1 MSKLPW
7 ILTISGTAVVV
18 SGIWFGVML
27 HRTGSLEKKY
37 TGEVAKLES
46 TLNALGPSVTCY
58 TLSESFW
65 NNNNKD
71 IAGRT
76 ITDDSLQAISVPS
89 SLVGTAYVT
98 NKEDIVGKYYKVN
111 IEPGTPITSD
121 LVMEDKMDNTLRDID
136 ISVSTWVV
144 GMRVGDYVDIRLTL
158 PYGED
163 YVVLTHKRIQ
173 SIGDKTVK
181 MYLTEDEWN
190 TYQSAMVDYYLYS
203 QKGARIYFS
212 KYVAPGLQTEATAF
226 YAISD
231 RVKEVIRTNPNIVN
245 LAQMEAQSALR
256 PVIDGYLEQA
266 KSPNTTV
273 EQEAAAISAGRNSYT
288 SDVSSDYRA
297 NKEQQSQQSDSYN
310 PDATNGASNNGGNN
324 DSIVSFDESE
334 QKPAESQAQSQPSAQ
349 TETQAQSQTQPSAQA
364 ETQAQRQSETQAQ
377 RQSQS
382 QTQRQTEAPVTTTAA
397 PEGGGPVG

>member
-98 NKEDIVGKYYKVN
+98 NKEDIIGKYYKVN

-163 YVVLTHKRIQ
+163 YIVLTHKRIQ

-256 PVIDGYLEQA
+256 PIIDGYLEQA

-310 PDATNGASNNGGNN
+310 PDSTNGASTNGGSANGTSN

-334 QKPAESQAQSQPSAQ
+334 QKPSTETQSQSQSQ
-349 TETQAQSQTQPSAQA
+349 TETQAQA
-364 ETQAQRQSETQAQ
+364 ETQAQTQSETQ
-377 RQSQS
+377 SQS
-382 QTQRQTEAPVTTTAA
+382 QRQRQTEAPVTTTAA

>member
-163 YVVLTHKRIQ
+163 YIVLTHKRIQ

-310 PDATNGASNNGGNN
+310 PDSTNGASNNGGSANGASN

-334 QKPAESQAQSQPSAQ
+334 QKPS
-349 TETQAQSQTQPSAQA
+349 TETQSQSSA
-364 ETQAQRQSETQAQ
+364 QSET
-377 RQSQS
+377 QSQS
-382 QTQRQTEAPVTTTAA
+382 QTQAETQTQAQTQPQRQTEAPVTTTAT

>member
-58 TLSESFW
+58 TLSENFW

-144 GMRVGDYVDIRLTL
+144 GMRVGDYVD
-158 PYGED
+158 
-163 YVVLTHKRIQ
+163 LTHKRIQ

-310 PDATNGASNNGGNN
+310 PDSTNGASTNGGSANGANN

-334 QKPAESQAQSQPSAQ
+334 QKPAESQSQAQPSAQ
-349 TETQAQSQTQPSAQA
+349 SETQA
-364 ETQAQRQSETQAQ
+364 ETQAQTQLET
-377 RQSQS
+377 QSQS
-382 QTQRQTEAPVTTTAA
+382 QRQNQSQSQRRTEAPVTTTAA

>member
-163 YVVLTHKRIQ
+163 YIVLTHKRIQ

-212 KYVAPGLQTEATAF
+212 KYVDPGLQTEATAF

-273 EQEAAAISAGRNSYT
+273 EQESAAISAGRNSYT

-297 NKEQQSQQSDSYN
+297 NKEQQGQQSDSYN
-310 PDATNGASNNGGNN
+310 PDATNGASNNGGSANGASN

-334 QKPAESQAQSQPSAQ
+334 QKPSTETQSQSQTQSETQTQ
-349 TETQAQSQTQPSAQA
+349 TETQ
-364 ETQAQRQSETQAQ
+364 TQAQTQAQ
-377 RQSQS
+377 TQSQRQAQP
-382 QTQRQTEAPVTTTAA
+382 QTQRQTEAPVTTTAT

>member
-1 MSKLPW
+1 MSKLPV
-7 ILTISGTAVVV
+7 ILSISGTAVLV
-18 SGIWFGVML
+18 SGIWFGVMM

-121 LVMEDKMDNTLRDID
+121 LVMAEIMDNTLRDID

-163 YVVLTHKRIQ
+163 YIVLTHKRIQ

-231 RVKEVIRTNPNIVN
+231 RIKEVIRTNPNIVA

-266 KSPNTTV
+266 KSPNTTI
-273 EQEAAAISAGRNSYT
+273 EQEAAAISAGRSLYT
-288 SDVSSDYRA
+288 SDVSSDYRS
-297 NKEQQSQQSDSYN
+297 NKEMQNQQVDAYN
-310 PDATNGASNNGGNN
+310 PETTNGASTGG
-324 DSIVSFDESE
+324 DDGAVVSFDESE
-334 QKPAESQAQSQPSAQ
+334 QNPSPAPAT
-349 TETQAQSQTQPSAQA
+349 TETQPTAQPAAQSQTTQPA
-364 ETQAQRQSETQAQ
+364 
-377 RQSQS
+377 QSQS
-382 QTQRQTEAPVTTTAA
+382 QTQSQTGTTTEAPVTTTAA

>member
-163 YVVLTHKRIQ
+163 YIVLTHKRIQ

-310 PDATNGASNNGGNN
+310 PDSTNGASTNGTSN

-334 QKPAESQAQSQPSAQ
+334 QKPAESQSQTQAQ
-349 TETQAQSQTQPSAQA
+349 TETETQAPTQAPAQA
-364 ETQAQRQSETQAQ
+364 ETQAQRQSQPS
-377 RQSQS
+377 SQS
-382 QTQRQTEAPVTTTAA
+382 QRQTEAPVTTTAA

>member
-1 MSKLPW
+1 MSKLPV
-7 ILTISGTAVVV
+7 ILSISGTAVLV
-18 SGIWFGVML
+18 SGIWFGVMM

-121 LVMEDKMDNTLRDID
+121 LVMAEIMDNTLRDID

-163 YVVLTHKRIQ
+163 YIVLTHKRIQ

-231 RVKEVIRTNPNIVN
+231 RIKEVIRTNPNIVA

-273 EQEAAAISAGRNSYT
+273 EQEAAAISAGRSLYT
-288 SDVSSDYRA
+288 SDVSSDYRS
-297 NKEQQSQQSDSYN
+297 NKEMQNQQVDAYN
-310 PDATNGASNNGGNN
+310 PDATNGASTTGEDGAV
-324 DSIVSFDESE
+324 VSFDESE
-334 QKPAESQAQSQPSAQ
+334 QTPSPASATTETQPSAQ
-349 TETQAQSQTQPSAQA
+349 PAAQSQTTQPAQSQTQ
-364 ETQAQRQSETQAQ
+364 T
-377 RQSQS
+377 QS
-382 QTQRQTEAPVTTTAA
+382 QTGTTTEAPVTTTAA

>member
-163 YVVLTHKRIQ
+163 YIVLTHKRIQ

-181 MYLTEDEWN
+181 MYLTEDEWT

-203 QKGARIYFS
+203 QKGTRIYFS

-310 PDATNGASNNGGNN
+310 PDSTNGASTNGASN

-334 QKPAESQAQSQPSAQ
+334 QKPVESQTQ
-349 TETQAQSQTQPSAQA
+349 TETQAQTQPSAQA
-364 ETQAQRQSETQAQ
+364 ETQAQSQRQN
-377 RQSQS
+377 QSQS
-382 QTQRQTEAPVTTTAA
+382 QTQPQRQTEAPVTTTAA

>member
-163 YVVLTHKRIQ
+163 YIVLTHKRIQ

-310 PDATNGASNNGGNN
+310 PDSTNGASTNGASN

-334 QKPAESQAQSQPSAQ
+334 QKPVESQTQ
-349 TETQAQSQTQPSAQA
+349 TETQAQTQPSAQA
-364 ETQAQRQSETQAQ
+364 ETQAQSQQQ
-377 RQSQS
+377 NQSQS
-382 QTQRQTEAPVTTTAA
+382 QTQPQRQTEAPVTTTAA

>member
-1 MSKLPW
+1 
-7 ILTISGTAVVV
+7 
-18 SGIWFGVML
+18 
-27 HRTGSLEKKY
+27 
-37 TGEVAKLES
+37 
-46 TLNALGPSVTCY
+46 
-58 TLSESFW
+58 
-65 NNNNKD
+65 
-71 IAGRT
+71 
-76 ITDDSLQAISVPS
+76 
-89 SLVGTAYVT
+89 
-98 NKEDIVGKYYKVN
+98 
-111 IEPGTPITSD
+111 
-121 LVMEDKMDNTLRDID
+121 
-136 ISVSTWVV
+136 
-144 GMRVGDYVDIRLTL
+144 
-158 PYGED
+158 
-163 YVVLTHKRIQ
+163 
-173 SIGDKTVK
+173 
-181 MYLTEDEWN
+181 
-190 TYQSAMVDYYLYS
+190 MVDYYLYS

-310 PDATNGASNNGGNN
+310 PDSTNGASTNGGNANGTSN

-334 QKPAESQAQSQPSAQ
+334 QKPAESQTQSQISAQTETQPSAQAQTQAQ
-349 TETQAQSQTQPSAQA
+349 TETQAQSQ
-364 ETQAQRQSETQAQ
+364 RQN
-377 RQSQS
+377 QSQS
-382 QTQRQTEAPVTTTAA
+382 QTQSQRQTEAPVTTTAA

>member
-163 YVVLTHKRIQ
+163 YIVLTHKRIQ

-310 PDATNGASNNGGNN
+310 PDSTNGASTNGASN

-334 QKPAESQAQSQPSAQ
+334 QKPVESQTQ
-349 TETQAQSQTQPSAQA
+349 TETQAQTQPSAQA
-364 ETQAQRQSETQAQ
+364 ETQAQSQRQN
-377 RQSQS
+377 QSQS
-382 QTQRQTEAPVTTTAA
+382 QTQPQRQTEAPVTTTAA

>member
-1 MSKLPW
+1 M
-7 ILTISGTAVVV
+7 
-18 SGIWFGVML
+18 
-27 HRTGSLEKKY
+27 
-37 TGEVAKLES
+37 
-46 TLNALGPSVTCY
+46 
-58 TLSESFW
+58 
-65 NNNNKD
+65 
-71 IAGRT
+71 
-76 ITDDSLQAISVPS
+76 
-89 SLVGTAYVT
+89 
-98 NKEDIVGKYYKVN
+98 IVGKYYKVN

-310 PDATNGASNNGGNN
+310 PDSTNGASNNGGSANGASN

-334 QKPAESQAQSQPSAQ
+334 QKPAESQSQTQSQTQTETQPSAQ
-349 TETQAQSQTQPSAQA
+349 AQTQAETQAQSQRQNQTQP
-364 ETQAQRQSETQAQ
+364 
-377 RQSQS
+377 
-382 QTQRQTEAPVTTTAA
+382 QRQTEAPVTTTAA

>member
-58 TLSESFW
+58 TLSENFW

-163 YVVLTHKRIQ
+163 YIVLTHKRIQ

-310 PDATNGASNNGGNN
+310 PDSTNGASTNGGSANGTSN

-334 QKPAESQAQSQPSAQ
+334 QKPAESQAQAQSQTQ
-349 TETQAQSQTQPSAQA
+349 TETQAQTQA
-364 ETQAQRQSETQAQ
+364 ETQAQSQRQN
-377 RQSQS
+377 QSQS
-382 QTQRQTEAPVTTTAA
+382 QTQPQRQTEAPVTTTAA

>member
-111 IEPGTPITSD
+111 IGPGTPITSD

-163 YVVLTHKRIQ
+163 YIVLTHKRIQ

-310 PDATNGASNNGGNN
+310 PDSTNGASTNGGSANGTNN

-334 QKPAESQAQSQPSAQ
+334 QKPSTETQSQTQTQ
-349 TETQAQSQTQPSAQA
+349 TETQAQAETQA
-364 ETQAQRQSETQAQ
+364 ETQAQSQRQNQPSA
-377 RQSQS
+377 QSQS
-382 QTQRQTEAPVTTTAA
+382 QRQTEAPVTTTAA

>member
-163 YVVLTHKRIQ
+163 YIVLTHKRIQ

-310 PDATNGASNNGGNN
+310 PDATNGASNNGGSANGASN

-334 QKPAESQAQSQPSAQ
+334 QKPS
-349 TETQAQSQTQPSAQA
+349 TETQSQSSAQSETQSQSQTQAETQTQAQTQPSAQSP
-364 ETQAQRQSETQAQ
+364 R
-377 RQSQS
+377 
-382 QTQRQTEAPVTTTAA
+382 QTQRQTEAPVTTTAT

>member
-1 MSKLPW
+1 MSKLPV
-7 ILTISGTAVVV
+7 ILSISGTAVLV
-18 SGIWFGVML
+18 SGIWFGVMM

-121 LVMEDKMDNTLRDID
+121 LVMAEIMDNTLRDID

-163 YVVLTHKRIQ
+163 YIVLTHKRIQ

-231 RVKEVIRTNPNIVN
+231 RIKEVIRTNPNIVA

-266 KSPNTTV
+266 KSPNTTI
-273 EQEAAAISAGRNSYT
+273 EQEAAAISAGRSLYT
-288 SDVSSDYRA
+288 SDVSSDYRS
-297 NKEQQSQQSDSYN
+297 NKEMQNQQVDAYN
-310 PDATNGASNNGGNN
+310 PDATNGASTTGG
-324 DSIVSFDESE
+324 DDGAVVSFDESE
-334 QKPAESQAQSQPSAQ
+334 QNPSPAPAT
-349 TETQAQSQTQPSAQA
+349 TETQTQPAAQSQTQ
-364 ETQAQRQSETQAQ
+364 TQTQPTT
-377 RQSQS
+377 QSQS
-382 QTQRQTEAPVTTTAA
+382 QTQSQTGTTTEAPVTTTAA

>member
-1 MSKLPW
+1 MSKLPV
-7 ILTISGTAVVV
+7 ILSISGTAVLV
-18 SGIWFGVML
+18 SGIWFGVMM

-121 LVMEDKMDNTLRDID
+121 LVMAEIMDNTLRDID

-163 YVVLTHKRIQ
+163 YIVLTHKRIQ

-231 RVKEVIRTNPNIVN
+231 RIKEVIRTNPNIVA

-266 KSPNTTV
+266 KSPNTTI
-273 EQEAAAISAGRNSYT
+273 EQEAAAISAGRSLYT
-288 SDVSSDYRA
+288 SDVSSDYRS
-297 NKEQQSQQSDSYN
+297 NKEMQNQQVDAYN
-310 PDATNGASNNGGNN
+310 PDATNGASTTGEDGAV
-324 DSIVSFDESE
+324 VSFDESE
-334 QKPAESQAQSQPSAQ
+334 QTPSPAPSTTETQPSAQ
-349 TETQAQSQTQPSAQA
+349 PTAQSQTQPAA
-364 ETQAQRQSETQAQ
+364 
-377 RQSQS
+377 QSQS
-382 QTQRQTEAPVTTTAA
+382 QTQSQTGTTTEAPVTTTAA